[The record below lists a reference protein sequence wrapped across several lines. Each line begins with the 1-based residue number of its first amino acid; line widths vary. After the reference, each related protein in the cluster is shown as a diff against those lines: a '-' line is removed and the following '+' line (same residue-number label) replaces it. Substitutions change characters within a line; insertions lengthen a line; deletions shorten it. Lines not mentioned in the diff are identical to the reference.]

1 MKLSISITSILIG
14 SASIAIVSAQDI
26 AFGTNKTLA
35 PTPGVIRPNAPP
47 VPPPI
52 TPFPTEPN
60 VVSIYFNFMICIG
73 CCRLGVWVNS
83 HVDVSTS
90 TLLLIAIPL
99 MRLSIIVYLR
109 HLISPLYVSIHP
121 LS

>member
-1 MKLSISITSILIG
+1 MKLSILLIS

-35 PTPGVIRPNAPP
+35 PTPGVSRPPR
-47 VPPPI
+47 PPPI

-73 CCRLGVWVNS
+73 VVGLVWVSAYHEQSVHHEQSCRCIDTAHCN
-83 HVDVSTS
+83 T
-90 TLLLIAIPL
+90 
-99 MRLSIIVYLR
+99 
-109 HLISPLYVSIHP
+109 
-121 LS
+121 